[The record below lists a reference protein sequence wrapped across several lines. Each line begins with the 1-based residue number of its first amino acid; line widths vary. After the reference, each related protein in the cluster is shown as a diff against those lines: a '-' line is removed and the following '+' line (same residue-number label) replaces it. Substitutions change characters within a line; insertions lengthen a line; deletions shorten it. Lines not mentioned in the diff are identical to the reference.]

1 MASSFAQ
8 QFKRSGPPVLSDADR
23 KQASVLV
30 VEPEASMRN
39 SLRQM
44 LVRLGIG
51 QVSDAPD
58 HLQALKKFEE
68 RRFTHV
74 IFEAKK
80 TSMPSGEFLAKLLD
94 LDDTTVAIPSSWDP
108 SVDDVFGLL
117 TQGARGYLVKPFT
130 EISIDESMIMATK
143 GEPIADAILFAKDR
157 NEALAALVMTQ
168 VDKLAITL
176 RQSQHF
182 ETARRDL
189 PRRVA
194 GLRRAIDI
202 GKTFA
207 RGGPESLVDAMIE
220 FCLERS
226 NGPATRLG
234 RLRKRLVAKKQ
245 PKPGDPPSPPQA
257 SPPPDNVASMEASS
271 TSEQTAS
278 STIDDQGITHETA
291 SVDGLDKAEHQQPAT

>member
-1 MASSFAQ
+1 
-8 QFKRSGPPVLSDADR
+8 
-23 KQASVLV
+23 
-30 VEPEASMRN
+30 MRN